1 MVFATNE
8 TWSDCYLIV
17 FYLDDSTTAA
27 AYWHFLGFSLG
38 LVSCLVGVGFGFKG
52 WFRIYLVLI

>member
-8 TWSDCYLIV
+8 TCSNCYLIV

-27 AYWHFLGFSLG
+27 AYIGTFDDFLR
-38 LVSCLVGVGFGFKG
+38 VGFVLSWGGF
-52 WFRIYLVLI
+52 WV